1 MSLPTKQRIRHPA
14 EFRRVFACGRRVSSE
29 FVNVVVLT
37 NDLPYPRVGLSV
49 SKRVGGAVVRN
60 LVKRRIRN
68 SFAEMNLNSGWD
80 IVVTARPQASEV
92 SFTELDRAIKK
103 SIERAGVNLT
113 EIRESGVAI

>member
-1 MSLPTKQRIRHPA
+1 
-14 EFRRVFACGRRVSSE
+14 
-29 FVNVVVLT
+29 
-37 NDLPYPRVGLSV
+37 
-49 SKRVGGAVVRN
+49 
-60 LVKRRIRN
+60 
-68 SFAEMNLNSGWD
+68 MNLNSGWD